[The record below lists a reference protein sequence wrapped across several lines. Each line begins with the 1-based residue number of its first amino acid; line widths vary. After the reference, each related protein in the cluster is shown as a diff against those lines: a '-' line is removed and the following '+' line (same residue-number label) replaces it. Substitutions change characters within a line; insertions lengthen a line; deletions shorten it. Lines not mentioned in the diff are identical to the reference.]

1 MLIKCANSI
10 SSSIFVVASDSDDV
24 FNESGTV
31 GDVSI
36 TRSKTGR
43 RKSMLGSNVVYLLSS
58 ESDDDNDDDEK
69 NGAKVRAAGLFYCF
83 LKLNYWSTC
92 SRQVTLILIRKLLP
106 WWLNR
111 FKRSR
116 VLVQQ
121 GIEIFRFH
129 CKARPLIRAL
139 GPKKYLCICLCFRET
154 AIQSFKTLIKN
165 SLSKFLI
172 SCSPEDLWGRKY
184 QLRGLDK
191 WAPYLNSLEPLG
203 LRCCVVYDG
212 VGWGGLVKVCIFHNQ
227 KMHVYF
233 ISVSRQI
240 DSDQDD
246 DDDDSFRKTV
256 AKPKS
261 VRKKVRVISDESSEA
276 DKSDNDNDESISL
289 DTIKKKYGSVR
300 RWPKKI
306 DSESSE
312 EDEAPKNEYDFED
325 PFIADG
331 SEESPSPDSEDEEE
345 EKSFSGSDEESSS
358 SCEFTTQRPWPPFES
373 F

>member
-1 MLIKCANSI
+1 M
-10 SSSIFVVASDSDDV
+10 
-24 FNESGTV
+24 
-31 GDVSI
+31 
-36 TRSKTGR
+36 
-43 RKSMLGSNVVYLLSS
+43 
-58 ESDDDNDDDEK
+58 
-69 NGAKVRAAGLFYCF
+69 
-83 LKLNYWSTC
+83 
-92 SRQVTLILIRKLLP
+92 
-106 WWLNR
+106 
-111 FKRSR
+111 
-116 VLVQQ
+116 
-121 GIEIFRFH
+121 
-129 CKARPLIRAL
+129 
-139 GPKKYLCICLCFRET
+139 
-154 AIQSFKTLIKN
+154 
-165 SLSKFLI
+165 
-172 SCSPEDLWGRKY
+172 
-184 QLRGLDK
+184 
-191 WAPYLNSLEPLG
+191 
-203 LRCCVVYDG
+203 YDG

-276 DKSDNDNDESISL
+276 EKSDNDESISL

-312 EDEAPKNEYDFED
+312 EDEASKNEYDFED